1 VFYYSVKL
9 PQGSSI
15 RLAGSD
21 IPMTGTGST
30 CSTVPA
36 SANSFVGRDFPG
48 DVGTRRSPIQLVTRL
63 QAVIAC
69 H

>member
-1 VFYYSVKL
+1 
-9 PQGSSI
+9 
-15 RLAGSD
+15 
-21 IPMTGTGST
+21 MTGTGST